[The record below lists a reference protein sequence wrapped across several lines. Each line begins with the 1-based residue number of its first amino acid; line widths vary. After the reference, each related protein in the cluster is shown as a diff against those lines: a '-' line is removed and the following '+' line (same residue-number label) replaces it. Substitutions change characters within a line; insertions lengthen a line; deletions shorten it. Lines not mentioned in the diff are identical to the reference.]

1 MTDKSINEVIK
12 NKDLLAQINE
22 SGITTLEELCS
33 YSKKKLVEKGIAN
46 LYVKDIMIA
55 LQSEGLDLK
64 KR

>member
-22 SGITTLEELCS
+22 AGITTLEELCT